1 MKKYENLKQFIK
13 QYKSAVI
20 AFSGGVDSTFLA
32 KVAINVLGRDNVLLV
47 TATSSTYPQTEFNEA
62 KKIAQQFN
70 AQHKIVES
78 EETEIDGFA
87 DNPPNRCYYCKL
99 ELYNIMNSIKKGN
112 YDVVFDGSNFDDLD
126 DYRPGKQALK
136 ETGAVSPLL
145 ETKMTKDEIR
155 IVSKE
160 LNLVTANKPA
170 FACLA
175 SRFPYGEKITQE
187 KLGRVEKAEDAL
199 RDLGF
204 IHFRVRSHDNLARI
218 EFGTDDIEPA
228 WKKRIEINNVCK
240 NAGFI
245 YVSIDSIGYRMG
257 AMNESL
263 FDNV

>member
-1 MKKYENLKQFIK
+1 MKKYEDLKKFIG

-20 AFSGGVDSTFLA
+20 AFSGGVDSSFLA
-32 KVAINVLGRDNVLLV
+32 KVAIDVLGKDNVLLV

-62 KKIAQQFN
+62 KKIAKQFD
-70 AQHKIVES
+70 AKHKVVES

-99 ELYNIMNSIKKGN
+99 ELYNIMNSIKKGS

-155 IVSKE
+155 IISRE

-175 SRFPYGEKITQE
+175 SRFPYGEKITRE
-187 KLGRVEKAEDAL
+187 KLSRVEKAEDAL
-199 RDLGF
+199 RSLGF

-218 EFGTDDIEPA
+218 EFGPNDIDNA
-228 WKKRIEINNVCK
+228 WTQRIKINEVCK
-240 NAGFI
+240 DAGFLFI
-245 YVSIDSIGYRMG
+245 AIDTIGYRMG
-257 AMNESL
+257 AMNEALSL
-263 FDNV
+263 D